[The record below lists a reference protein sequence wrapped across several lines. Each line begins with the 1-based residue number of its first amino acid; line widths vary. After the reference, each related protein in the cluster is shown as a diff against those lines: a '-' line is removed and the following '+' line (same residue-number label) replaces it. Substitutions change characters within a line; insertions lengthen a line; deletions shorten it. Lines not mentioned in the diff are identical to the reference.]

1 MAYTQQQLDALRAAY
16 ARGVLEVRYAG
27 QSVRYHSREDMRA
40 IIAEMEAELSPGTAP
55 PMRTV
60 ARYNSNLS

>member
-16 ARGVLEVRYAG
+16 ARGALEVRYQDRA
-27 QSVRYHSREDMRA
+27 VRYQSREAMRA
-40 IIAEMEAELSPGTAP
+40 IIAEMEAELSPSTSP

-60 ARYNSNLS
+60 GRYNGNLG